1 MIDCF
6 QPIIKYNIQLIH
18 QIRHKGFY
26 KYVSNEKTYYLVP
39 MDFLLDITKNHYKK
53 DITEITINNKQL
65 DSNYKYM
72 KGQQYFNDY
81 LVGFE
86 IFNEEKKYFTT
97 KFRKLPQYTN
107 YCYKNIVAL

>member
-1 MIDCF
+1 MTHFYKTQENEEGVFISPKDCIHMIDCF

-26 KYVSNEKTYYLVP
+26 KYVSNEKTYYLV
-39 MDFLLDITKNHYKK
+39 
-53 DITEITINNKQL
+53 
-65 DSNYKYM
+65 
-72 KGQQYFNDY
+72 
-81 LVGFE
+81 GFE

-97 KFRKLPQYTN
+97 KVRKLPQYTN